1 MKTVSAAMLV
11 AGLALAQQ
19 PAQTPAAPT
28 AASATQPEA
37 QIEVRGWRA
46 GVNFS
51 AGFLKL
57 FEDSAL
63 DTFDSKTWKYSS
75 IATTDISNHLGFGL
89 TFAVDLTSRVTL
101 NVDAQYRRAGFRS
114 GLDITEG
121 EDDDNTE
128 VDERKYTS
136 GFEQTKL
143 DYWDLPVTLRI
154 HDGPATRRVRGFV
167 EAGVVLRHAA
177 NVRTYTERAEPGKT
191 AVVDTTPATV
201 SNPNVLGGVVGAGWD
216 WRTGKMVHFVPQLRY
231 THWAKPVFDTGGA
244 RSARGQIE
252 FMLGITF

>member
-1 MKTVSAAMLV
+1 MLAA
-11 AGLALAQQ
+11 ALALAQQ
-19 PAQTPAAPT
+19 PAQPQAAPAAP
-28 AASATQPEA
+28 AAQPEA
-37 QIEVRGWRA
+37 KIEVRGWRA
-46 GVNFS
+46 GVNVS

-75 IATTDISNHLGFGL
+75 VATTDISNHLGFGL
-89 TFAVDLTSRVTL
+89 TFALDITSRVSL
-101 NVDAQYRRAGFRS
+101 NVDALYRRAGFRS

-121 EDDDNTE
+121 LDDDNTE
-128 VDERKYTS
+128 ADERKYTT

-143 DYWDLPVTLRI
+143 DYWDVPVTMRI
-154 HDGPATRRVRGFV
+154 HDGPATRRVRGFI
-167 EAGVVLRHAA
+167 EAGAVLRHAA
-177 NVRTYTERAEPGKT
+177 NVRTYSERSEPGR
-191 AVVDTTPATV
+191 APVVETTPAVV
-201 SNPNVLGGVVGAGWD
+201 SHTNTLGGVVGAGWD